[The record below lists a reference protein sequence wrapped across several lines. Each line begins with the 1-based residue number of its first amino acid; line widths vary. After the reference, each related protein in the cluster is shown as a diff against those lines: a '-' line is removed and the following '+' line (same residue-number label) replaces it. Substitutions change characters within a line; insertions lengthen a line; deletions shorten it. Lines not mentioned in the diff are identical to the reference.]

1 MHRSVTR
8 HGGSTAARGRR
19 RTMTATRFVR
29 GPSRPAGEHT
39 EARQARNAWRA
50 AMRVRLAVQARIVEA
65 FRRHL
70 EGAGPGPSDE
80 DLLMFARLAVAE
92 QRLLRRTA

>member
-1 MHRSVTR
+1 M
-8 HGGSTAARGRR
+8 ST
-19 RTMTATRFVR
+19 TRFVR
-29 GPSRPAGEHT
+29 GSSRPTGQDA
-39 EARQARNAWRA
+39 EAQRARDAWRA
-50 AMRVRLAVQARIVEA
+50 AMRVRKAVQARIVEA

-92 QRLLRRTA
+92 QRLMRRAA

>member
-1 MHRSVTR
+1 MTPTR
-8 HGGSTAARGRR
+8 Y
-19 RTMTATRFVR
+19 VR
-29 GPSRPAGEHT
+29 GSSRPTGRDAG
-39 EARQARNAWRA
+39 ALQARKAWMA
-50 AMRVRLAVQARIVEA
+50 AVRVRKAVQARIVEA

-92 QRLLRRTA
+92 QRLMRRTA

>member
-1 MHRSVTR
+1 MHRSVTQHPR
-8 HGGSTAARGRR
+8 SPAARGRR
-19 RTMTATRFVR
+19 RIAAATRSVR
-29 GPSRPAGEHT
+29 GPSRPQGK
-39 EARQARNAWRA
+39 EADALQARNAWRA
-50 AMRVRLAVQARIVEA
+50 AMRVRKAVQARIVEA

-92 QRLLRRTA
+92 QRLMHRAA